1 MRLAHKILL
10 SLWIIPAA
18 MLVISIVFLNVG
30 SLGGAFL
37 GIAFLYW
44 TMIAFFIVLAID
56 IIGFIVIKLF
66 F

>member
-1 MRLAHKILL
+1 MRLAYKLL
-10 SLWIIPAA
+10 LALWIIPAA
-18 MLVISIVFLNVG
+18 MFVISIVFLNVG

-37 GIAFLYW
+37 GIAFMYW